1 MTKEKTF
8 MKITNRDIYNK
19 LDRIETQTTRTN
31 GTVRWH
37 TKAIYGLVGA
47 GTIIIG
53 WMINLSLNLM
63 K

>member
-8 MKITNRDIYNK
+8 MKITNRDIYDK
-19 LDRIETQTTRTN
+19 LEKIEVQCVKTN

-53 WMINLSLNLM
+53 WMINLSLRLM
-63 K
+63 G